1 MFPMMDDISENG
13 VTFGNTKYDVKQSL
27 GGDYIFLA
35 EGPGPPLGMRMSQVI
50 RDILIPEVRSLYA
63 HKNFGKVITDR
74 CKLQESANEVHIKHL
89 RGTRSRDTQTSLHR
103 PQ

>member
-35 EGPGPPLGMRMSQVI
+35 EGPGPPLGMRMSQVTQN
-50 RDILIPEVRSLYA
+50 ILIP
-63 HKNFGKVITDR
+63 
-74 CKLQESANEVHIKHL
+74 
-89 RGTRSRDTQTSLHR
+89 RGAFSVLHTRRTLER
-103 PQ
+103 